1 MIKWV
6 VNNGFEW
13 LNVGLWKYRLSFPW
27 RLVTDGKVPEF
38 ILTVG
43 SRREGFV
50 FLLTDFSR
58 RERFVFLLTV
68 SHRRGRFPWQ
78 KRRTV
83 RDQSVTVFRQGRW
96 TFPGSFPWRRIR
108 RWPSRNTFP
117 DGIRHFPWRF
127 RPSGKKLA
135 GVVGRNNVQRLIIAE
150 DRMNDGGFEKKQRM
164 MFSWTS

>member
-83 RDQSVTVFRQGRW
+83 RDQSVTVFHQGRW
-96 TFPGSFPWRRIR
+96 TFPVSFPCASDGNRRGTVFLTVLG
-108 RWPSRNTFP
+108 TFR
-117 DGIRHFPWRF
+117 DGSVRQE
-127 RPSGKKLA
+127 KKLA
-135 GVVGRNNVQRLIIAE
+135 RVVGHNNVLEADNCRRQNEWWWVRKKTK
-150 DRMNDGGFEKKQRM
+150 NDV
-164 MFSWTS
+164 